1 VNSAPTSAGAVYKSN
16 ARLGPE
22 KTDALVVMCSDRRYR
37 AASEE
42 FISLGL
48 GLRNYDVFGVPGGV
62 YMLSF
67 ADALPKQLKVGMRL
81 LKFVLENHTPPRVVL
96 IAHEGCSRY
105 RDGFASFM
113 RRPGFTI
120 EGKQRHDL
128 NQVATELRE
137 TFSWVKVEAYF
148 ARETDDESVEF
159 EVA

>member
-1 VNSAPTSAGAVYKSN
+1 LNPAPTSAGAVYKTTV
-16 ARLGPE
+16 RVGPE

-37 AASEE
+37 AAAEE
-42 FISLGL
+42 FLARGL
-48 GLRNYDVFGVPGGV
+48 GLTNYDVFGVPGGV

-105 RDGFASFM
+105 REGFSSFL

-128 NQVATELRE
+128 NQVASELRE
-137 TFSWVKVEAYF
+137 TFSWIKVETFY
-148 ARETDDESVEF
+148 ARETDDESVSL